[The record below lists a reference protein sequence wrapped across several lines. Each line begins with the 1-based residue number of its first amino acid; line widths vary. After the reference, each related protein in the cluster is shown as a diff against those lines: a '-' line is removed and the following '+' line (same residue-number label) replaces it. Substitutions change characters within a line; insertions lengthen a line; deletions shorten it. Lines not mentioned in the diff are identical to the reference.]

1 MFLISRRKQFGPT
14 TFLWDVKAPDVARA
28 ARPGHFVMARIDE
41 HGERIPLTVADFNV
55 ADGTVTVVVQAV
67 GKTTFEMLALREGD
81 TILDFIGP
89 LGLPSHIRKLD
100 GTVVLV
106 GGGLGVAPIYPQLR
120 AYKEAGNRTVS
131 IVGFRN
137 RDLVFWEEQFR
148 ECSDDLIVTTDDG
161 SYGRHGFVTHALA
174 DVLANEKD
182 VSEVVA
188 IGPIPMMKACAEV
201 TRPFGIP
208 TVVSLNSIMVDGTGM
223 CGSCRVTVG
232 GKMKFACVDGADF
245 DGHLVNFDELQ
256 LRQKRFVREEK
267 AAMERFRGESDKLA
281 GFPESN
287 GTIPERLAPVCK
299 LPEAIPETP
308 AQRVPKNIKTIPPE
322 RAPMPHQPPEARV
335 HNFNE
340 VALGLD
346 LDGAF
351 HEAER
356 CLRCKKPRCVPG
368 CPVGIDIPGF
378 ISALARKDR
387 GAVLPDPEERQRAAR
402 GLRTR
407 LPAGIAVRG
416 HLRSRAEVQAG
427 CDRPPGA
434 LRRGL
439 RDGTRMG
446 PAGGG
451 RRRGVQARGHHRQRA
466 GGTGVRG

>member
-1 MFLISRRKQFGPT
+1 MITDLFILNFDMMFVPGGVVFLISRRKQFGPT

-55 ADGTVTVVVQAV
+55 ERGTVTVVVQAV

-89 LGLPSHIRKLD
+89 LGLPSHIRKLE

-148 ECSDDLIVTTDDG
+148 ECSDELIVTTDDG

-174 DVLANEKD
+174 DVLASEKN

-188 IGPIPMMKACAEV
+188 IGPIPMMKACCEV

-256 LRQKRFVREEK
+256 LRQKRFAREEK
-267 AAMERFRGESDKLA
+267 AAMERFRERIRQA
-281 GFPESN
+281 G
-287 GTIPERLAPVCK
+287 R
-299 LPEAIPETP
+299 LPEYQRQPCPNAWRRRANCRRRIPETP
-308 AQRVPKNIKTIPPE
+308 ALRIPKNIKTIPPE
-322 RAPMPHQPPEARV
+322 RAPMPHQPAEARV

-346 LDGAF
+346 LEGA
-351 HEAER
+351 
-356 CLRCKKPRCVPG
+356 LPRG
-368 CPVGIDIPGF
+368 
-378 ISALARKDR
+378 
-387 GAVLPDPEERQRAAR
+387 
-402 GLRTR
+402 RT
-407 LPAGIAVRG
+407 LPALQEAA
-416 HLRSRAEVQAG
+416 LRSGLSGGHRYSRASS
-427 CDRPPGA
+427 PPW
-434 LRRGL
+434 R
-439 RDGTRMG
+439 
-446 PAGGG
+446 
-451 RRRGVQARGHHRQRA
+451 ARTWSSP
-466 GGTGVRG
+466 TGF